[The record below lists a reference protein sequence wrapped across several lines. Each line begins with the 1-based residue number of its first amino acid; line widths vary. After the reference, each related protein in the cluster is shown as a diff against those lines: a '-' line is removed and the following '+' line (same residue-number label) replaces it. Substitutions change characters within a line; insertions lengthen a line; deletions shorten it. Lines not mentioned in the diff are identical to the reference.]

1 MKTIDNNQSVNLSNI
16 DISARPLQAPP
27 DFVLTPDALMNYCA
41 TRLRDLDNQINFEM
55 TKQQTVQKE
64 NSTLTN
70 LLQQLGNDV
79 GGDIDLTSGPGNDC
93 VQAAIAHLKSASD
106 ALKATDPQT
115 AQKLAELATNLND
128 NLGNAQKQG
137 SNGTNYKSA
146 LTLSTFKAAIT
157 DSVGNMQKDLNSGT
171 ELAMINLQS
180 LMSQRQ
186 SAVQTVTNM
195 VQSLGDQMNKI
206 TSNIGH

>member
-1 MKTIDNNQSVNLSNI
+1 MLKQVNNSV
-16 DISARPLQAPP
+16 PLQNIALAARLPEAPP

-41 TRLRDLDNQINFEM
+41 TRLRDLDNQINYEM

-70 LLQQLGNDV
+70 LLQQLSGDI
-79 GGDIDLTSGPGNDC
+79 GGDVDLTNGAGNQC
-93 VQAAIAHLKSASD
+93 VLTAIGHLESAAESLKT
-106 ALKATDPQT
+106 TDPQT
-115 AQKLAELATNLND
+115 AQKLTDLAAKLHELGDAKN
-128 NLGNAQKQG
+128 QG
-137 SNGTNYKSA
+137 SNGTNFQHA
-146 LTLSTFKAAIT
+146 LPLATFKAAIS
-157 DSVGNMQKDLNSGT
+157 DSVSNMQKDLNSGT